1 MAWLWRHSAGLQP
14 RDHRDGG
21 PLRVRPLQSPPAESL
36 LWSPADVAEEAVTP
50 GRGGGEAG
58 GEEGGVPPSLQG
70 DQPHPTAVRTEA
82 LQVGG
87 GHHPPPPVLIY
98 AGRKVCA

>member
-1 MAWLWRHSAGLQP
+1 MFIMMIMKLYQLSHHAQECMVFCSVNEFRLGLQW
-14 RDHRDGG
+14 
-21 PLRVRPLQSPPAESL
+21 PLQSPPAESL

-87 GHHPPPPVLIY
+87 GHHHQY
-98 AGRKVCA
+98 